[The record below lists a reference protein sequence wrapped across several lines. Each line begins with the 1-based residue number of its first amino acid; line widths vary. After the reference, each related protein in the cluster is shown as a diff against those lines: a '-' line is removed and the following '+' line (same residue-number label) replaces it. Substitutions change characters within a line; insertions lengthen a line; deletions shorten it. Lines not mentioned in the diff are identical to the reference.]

1 MRSATYIGIA
11 ISLVSLVGLSI
22 YTGINRKS
30 RGSAGLSRAV
40 VTGLLMGTIVGGSS
54 TVGTAQLAFT
64 YGMSAC
70 WFTFGCAIACVVL
83 ALAFF
88 SPIKRSGSST
98 LVGVISA
105 EYGSRAGTQATV
117 LNSAGMFIN
126 ILSQLLSCSAVVL
139 VIAPAIGSSRA
150 IIIGAVF
157 MIVYVIFG
165 GTKGAGIVGI
175 LKSVLIYVSMLLCGY
190 IAIQHSG
197 GLQSFLGGVSA
208 LCAETGRN
216 LFSPFCRGLGTDLG
230 AGISLVL
237 GVITTQ
243 TYTQAMLGA
252 RSDRDAKIS
261 AMICAVLMPIL
272 GMLGI
277 IVGLH
282 MRMTVPDPAGFVTRT
297 ALTSFVLDY
306 SGISPLFAGIILGA
320 LFITAVG
327 TGSGLALGIAT
338 VIDREIIEKR
348 PSRAAGKA
356 SAASSERIVT
366 ICIAAVIAL
375 AALLSCTPIGDT
387 ILSFGFLS
395 MCLRGCTVFAP
406 LCFALWAK
414 GKVAP
419 RFAELSILIGSLLAL
434 ALGLVNMYGILKLP
448 CDSVF
453 FGIGA
458 GLVIMAAGYMK
469 GKAR

>member
-1 MRSATYIGIA
+1 
-11 ISLVSLVGLSI
+11 
-22 YTGINRKS
+22 
-30 RGSAGLSRAV
+30 
-40 VTGLLMGTIVGGSS
+40 
-54 TVGTAQLAFT
+54 
-64 YGMSAC
+64 
-70 WFTFGCAIACVVL
+70 
-83 ALAFF
+83 
-88 SPIKRSGSST
+88 
-98 LVGVISA
+98 
-105 EYGSRAGTQATV
+105 
-117 LNSAGMFIN
+117 
-126 ILSQLLSCSAVVL
+126 
-139 VIAPAIGSSRA
+139 
-150 IIIGAVF
+150 
-157 MIVYVIFG
+157 
-165 GTKGAGIVGI
+165 
-175 LKSVLIYVSMLLCGY
+175 MLLCGY